1 MLFVLFCFF
10 VLKLF
15 ISGSYCSQ
23 ASVLVYYQYF
33 LVFILIGLFCNYFL
47 YCGSVFVCVRVCL
60 SACEFPLLDAGGS
73 SQESSLLFLR
83 TGDGLNTG
91 CGVQ

>member
-1 MLFVLFCFF
+1 M
-10 VLKLF
+10 KLF
-15 ISGSYCSQ
+15 TSGSYCSQ

-33 LVFILIGLFCNYFL
+33 LVFILIGFILQLFSLLWKC
-47 YCGSVFVCVRVCL
+47 VCVCL

>member
-1 MLFVLFCFF
+1 M
-10 VLKLF
+10 
-15 ISGSYCSQ
+15 
-23 ASVLVYYQYF
+23 
-33 LVFILIGLFCNYFL
+33 
-47 YCGSVFVCVRVCL
+47 CVRVCL
-60 SACEFPLLDAGGS
+60 SVCEFPLLDAGGS

>member
-1 MLFVLFCFF
+1 MFYKWNDDVICPFFCFF

-15 ISGSYCSQ
+15 TSGSYCSQ

-33 LVFILIGLFCNYFL
+33 LVFILIGFILQFSL
-47 YCGSVFVCVRVCL
+47 LWKRVCVCASVCVCL

-73 SQESSLLFLR
+73 SQESSLLFFAYR
-83 TGDGLNTG
+83 
-91 CGVQ
+91 